1 MTVKKPHCLVIDL
14 RARIQANQAYVML
27 SRVQELKQLSILGHL
42 PEEKIF
48 ASSEAIDEFE
58 RMKSVAINNK
68 FKRKATVTSMNI
80 FSLKKHFKDMKSS
93 QKFTLSDVIC
103 IQETWIESEKDD
115 ISNFQI
121 IGFKAHFNSVG
132 KGKGI
137 STYFT
142 NKFSI
147 EEDITESNYQITK
160 IVSEEK
166 DVINVYRSKNAPAHF
181 LEDLM
186 SLINLYRHTF
196 IIGDFNICY
205 KEEKGN
211 RIIKTLE
218 ENGFR
223 LVLV

>member
-1 MTVKKPHCLVIDL
+1 
-14 RARIQANQAYVML
+14 
-27 SRVQELKQLSILGHL
+27 
-42 PEEKIF
+42 
-48 ASSEAIDEFE
+48 
-58 RMKSVAINNK
+58 
-68 FKRKATVTSMNI
+68 
-80 FSLKKHFKDMKSS
+80 MKSS

-103 IQETWIESEKDD
+103 IQETWIEAEKDN

-121 IGFKAHFNSVG
+121 IGLNAHFNSVG

-137 STYFT
+137 ATYFT

-147 EEDITESNYQITK
+147 KQDITKSNYQITK

-166 DVINVYRSKNAPAHF
+166 EIINVYRSKNAPAHF

-186 SLINLYRHTF
+186 SLINLYRRTF

-205 KEEKGN
+205 QSEKRN

-223 LVLV
+223 